1 MGSEMSG
8 AQYALAAGDY
18 RATVTETGAG
28 LRELT
33 YRGEPLILSYGPDE
47 PAPDAF
53 GQLLIPWPN
62 RVDHGRYT
70 FDGAEHQLDL
80 SEPELDCAI
89 HGLVRWTT
97 WHPVEQYPDRLSLA
111 YRLHGSTGYPFRLS
125 LDVRYSL
132 DAGTGLTVR
141 VQARNTGTR
150 PAPYAHGMH
159 PYLTVGEPVDDCV
172 LRLPGRR
179 YQPVDERMVPSGP
192 ALDVAGTPYDFTA
205 GRRLGDQAIDV
216 AFTDLDR
223 DADGRA
229 WVRLDGARRGVRFWS
244 DTAQPW
250 LEVYTADRVPE
261 ADRRRG
267 VGVEPMTG
275 PPNALASGIDLI
287 RLAPGESCSGSWG
300 FLARADS
307 PDASPDA

>member
-1 MGSEMSG
+1 MANELSG
-8 AQYALAAGDY
+8 VQYALGAGDY

-47 PAPDAF
+47 PAPAAF
-53 GQLLIPWPN
+53 GQLLVPWPN

-97 WHPVEQYPDRLSLA
+97 WHPVEEYPDRLTLA

-125 LDVRYSL
+125 LTVRYSL
-132 DAGTGLTVR
+132 DAATGLSVR
-141 VQARNTGTR
+141 ITARNTGTR
-150 PAPYAHGMH
+150 PAPYAHGTH
-159 PYLTVGEPVDDCV
+159 PYLTVGEPIDDCV
-172 LRLPGRR
+172 LHLPGRR
-179 YQPVDERMVPSGP
+179 YQPVDERMVPRGP
-192 ALDVAGTPYDFTA
+192 TVAVAGTEYDFTA
-205 GRRLGDQAIDV
+205 GRRIGAQRVDL
-216 AFTDLDR
+216 AFTELDR
-223 DADGRA
+223 DAGGLAR
-229 WVRLDGARRGVRFWS
+229 VRLQGARRSVQFWL
-244 DTAQPW
+244 DDAQPW
-250 LEVYTADRVPE
+250 LEVYTADQVPD

-275 PPNALASGIDLI
+275 PPNALASGTDLI
-287 RLAPGESCSGSWG
+287 RLEPGESYTGSWG
-300 FLARADS
+300 FTAGPT
-307 PDASPDA
+307 PDGT